1 VKPASFVLN
10 VDAEGLVPASEL
22 AHLLPVHGIYVL
34 LHNQRIIRV
43 GECSSGISRLKKGF
57 RDPLRHIRRGK
68 ERKNYIAYSWRG
80 NYRGKPVHV
89 DYFEL
94 KDAKFEDNHFRRA
107 LEAELTFQF
116 RIAHKAWPVEMS
128 EIHFME
134 SSRSAPLVVQT
145 ATAILQHYRIQY
157 NASI

>member
-1 VKPASFVLN
+1 MAASAFSHV
-10 VDAEGLVPASEL
+10 
-22 AHLLPVHGIYVL
+22 LPVHGVYVL
-34 LHNQRIIRV
+34 LHSQKVIRV

-57 RDPLRHIRRGK
+57 RDPLRHTRRGK

-80 NYRGKPVHV
+80 NYGGKPVHV

-94 KDAKFEDNHFRRA
+94 KDARFEDNHFRRA

-116 RIAHKAWPVEMS
+116 RIAQKAWPAEMN

-134 SSRSAPLVVQT
+134 TRRRDSLLVQT
-145 ATAILQHYRIQY
+145 ATAILQHYGIAY
-157 NASI
+157 NTSI

>member
-1 VKPASFVLN
+1 VTPASFVLN
-10 VDAEGLVPASEL
+10 VDAEGLVPASEFTQ
-22 AHLLPVHGIYVL
+22 LLPLHGIYVL
-34 LHNQRIIRV
+34 LHNQKIIRV

-57 RDPLRHIRRGK
+57 RDPLRHTRRGK

-94 KDAKFEDNHFRRA
+94 KDPKFEDNHFRRA

-116 RIAHKAWPVEMS
+116 RIAHRAWPAEMN

-134 SSRSAPLVVQT
+134 ARRTDPL
-145 ATAILQHYRIQY
+145 
-157 NASI
+157 